1 MTGVQ
6 TCALPIYRQT
16 PEDIARAI
24 MQVDLN
30 DGYDERSVIKKL
42 NVEFLRNIKQLID
55 EVTNENY

>member
-1 MTGVQ
+1 M
-6 TCALPIYRQT
+6 LFRS